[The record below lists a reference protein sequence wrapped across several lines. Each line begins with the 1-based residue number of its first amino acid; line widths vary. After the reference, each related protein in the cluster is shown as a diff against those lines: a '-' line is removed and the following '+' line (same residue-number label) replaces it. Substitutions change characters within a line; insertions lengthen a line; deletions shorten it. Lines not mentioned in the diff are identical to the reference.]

1 MKTRLAQQEAV
12 CKHISKQQELLKPAV
27 TLDDRLQATNKTYIT
42 SQCPSKPD
50 HNSARASV
58 GIYQPYS
65 RLNVQHSCLLNPK
78 SIKPFRT
85 KDAPICVCQQAA
97 NWQKKNT
104 QTLQSLT
111 WNHHLQTDGSF
122 FNYGNFHVSCS
133 SNLYK
138 LWLFFMNE
146 QIATF
151 FFLFYEGR
159 IKTGDIIRAGE
170 SSLL

>member
-27 TLDDRLQATNKTYIT
+27 TLDDRPQATNKTHIT

-50 HNSARASV
+50 HNSAQASV

-78 SIKPFRT
+78 SIKPFST

-104 QTLQSLT
+104 NTAIINLKSP
-111 WNHHLQTDGSF
+111 
-122 FNYGNFHVSCS
+122 S
-133 SNLYK
+133 SNRWEFLQ
-138 LWLFFMNE
+138 LWELSCLLFIKFIKTMTFFTNE